1 MRYTLLIRSFHYGF
15 NENFEVFVLTTK
27 QNFYLNVLDAMKMKM
42 LSSDLIIGFITDCP
56 NFSI

>member
-1 MRYTLLIRSFHYGF
+1 MRYTLLIRSFHYEI

-27 QNFYLNVLDAMKMKM
+27 QNFYLNVLYAMKMKM
-42 LSSDLIIGFITDCP
+42 LSSDLIIGFITDYP